1 MSKKYTDEQIALM
14 IEEYTFAPTK
24 ETVDFLAD
32 KFEVSTRSIIG
43 KLSRLKIYQKVPY
56 TPKYAD
62 KPVSKEELVH
72 EICEML
78 ALDYELMVG
87 LTKSQKPALLYM
99 VEQLSLRGQE
109 NND

>member
-1 MSKKYTDEQIALM
+1 MSKKYTEEQIALM
-14 IEEYTFAPTK
+14 TEEYTFSPTK
-24 ETVDFLAD
+24 ETVAFLAD

-72 EICEML
+72 DICDIL
-78 ALDYELMVG
+78 DLDYEQMVG
-87 LTKSQKPALLYM
+87 LTKSQKPSLLYM
-99 VEQLSLRGQE
+99 LNELSRKQ
-109 NND
+109 D

>member
-1 MSKKYTDEQIALM
+1 MSKKYTDEQIAFM
-14 IEEYTFAPTK
+14 VEEYTHAPTK
-24 ETVDFLAD
+24 ETVAFIAD
-32 KFEVSTRSIIG
+32 KLEVSSRSVIG

-78 ALDYELMVG
+78 DLDYEQMVG
-87 LTKSQKPALLYM
+87 LTKSQKPSLLYI
-99 VEQLSLRGQE
+99 VSVLESRYGKE
-109 NND
+109 

>member
-1 MSKKYTDEQIALM
+1 M

-99 VEQLSLRGQE
+99 VEQLNLRE
-109 NND
+109 KD

>member
-14 IEEYTFAPTK
+14 VEEYTFAPTK

-32 KFEVSTRSIIG
+32 KFEVSSRSIIG
-43 KLSRLKIYQKVPY
+43 KLSRLKIYKKVPY

-72 EICEML
+72 EICKML
-78 ALDYELMVG
+78 DLEYEQMIG
-87 LTKSQKPALLYM
+87 LTKSQKPSLLYM
-99 VEQLSLRGQE
+99 VEQLTLQGQE

>member
-1 MSKKYTDEQIALM
+1 MSKKYTEEQIAFM
-14 IEEYTFAPTK
+14 VEEYTHAPSK
-24 ETVDFLAD
+24 ETVAFIAD
-32 KFEVSTRSIIG
+32 KLEVSSRSVIG

-78 ALDYELMVG
+78 DLDYEQMVG
-87 LTKSQKPALLYM
+87 LTKSQKPSLLYI
-99 VEQLSLRGQE
+99 VEQLSLRDNCKE
-109 NND
+109 